1 MITQILC
8 TVIILMLN
16 LFSGKLGV
24 LSYLSVDELL
34 QMVSVRSS
42 HSL

>member
-1 MITQILC
+1 MITQIIC
-8 TVIILMLN
+8 NVIILMMN

-34 QMVSVRSS
+34 QMVSVRLSD
-42 HSL
+42 SL